1 MGLLDPINA
10 AIAAMPNPDRTVASL
25 AWHGDAKL
33 ARRGK
38 TVLGLAA
45 ALGLTDA
52 QVDAL
57 FIAADALEV

>member
-1 MGLLDPINA
+1 LISRRINGPA
-10 AIAAMPNPDRTVASL
+10 C
-25 AWHGDAKL
+25 AWNGDAKL